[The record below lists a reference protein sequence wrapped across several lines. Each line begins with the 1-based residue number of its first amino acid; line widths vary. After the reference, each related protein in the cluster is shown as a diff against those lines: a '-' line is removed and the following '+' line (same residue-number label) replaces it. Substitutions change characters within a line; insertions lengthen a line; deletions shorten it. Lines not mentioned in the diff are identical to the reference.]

1 VFTSLIKEKNL
12 KNYFLNF
19 VKIDLHSLWDFIPNW
34 KEWKRSR
41 RALRSTVFSSQVCVT
56 VSAFI
61 STQKNWVKNRWFQSK
76 FINSWTAEPVSEWNS
91 CMRRPRNMRPNIV
104 SEVISFPIQDLQ
116 ILNSVNCCF
125 RDFLCYCDYL
135 LLISIWCNWTGRV
148 AY

>member
-1 VFTSLIKEKNL
+1 LWKLICTHFGISFRTEKSEREAEGRCVL
-12 KNYFLNF
+12 RFSR
-19 VKIDLHSLWDFIPNW
+19 VK
-34 KEWKRSR
+34 
-41 RALRSTVFSSQVCVT
+41 C